1 MKLILSEPS
10 VVVQCPEVYDIDKIP
25 WGEYQFPK
33 IDLTD
38 DGRFHVKYYVSED
51 SATAFGKPLAHAIS
65 SDGGKTWL
73 HVNED
78 EGYTAGVFLKDG
90 SAVRCY
96 NLRKAIRL
104 DKNKEYFA
112 KIGEPDDEIV
122 FWCEP
127 SYMYY
132 SHRLGDYS
140 WDIEKKKQGGE
151 WHKLYFDLKL
161 PENHARYTSQGVMP
175 YNNIEHL
182 KVAPD
187 GKLWALSYPFFINGY
202 NGKSV
207 NQPVFMVSEDNGE
220 TFKYRSTI
228 PYQPIPEA
236 DKLYA
241 VRDGFTEPDVAFLPN
256 GEMIC
261 IMRTQDGNGNG
272 PTYIS
277 RSADEGYTW
286 SKPEIFDNLGVW
298 PNLVT
303 LPCGVTIVIYGRPG
317 IYLRATAD
325 PEGKIWEDRVT
336 VIDPEVDSCC
346 NASIVVTGE
355 NTASFVYTHF
365 TYPDND
371 GIPRKTILYRS
382 LEVIFE

>member
-1 MKLILSEPS
+1 M
-10 VVVQCPEVYDIDKIP
+10 
-25 WGEYQFPK
+25 
-33 IDLTD
+33 
-38 DGRFHVKYYVSED
+38 
-51 SATAFGKPLAHAIS
+51 
-65 SDGGKTWL
+65 
-73 HVNED
+73 
-78 EGYTAGVFLKDG
+78 
-90 SAVRCY
+90 
-96 NLRKAIRL
+96 RKAIRL
-104 DKNKEYFA
+104 DENKEYFA

-122 FWCEP
+122 FWYEP

-140 WDIEKKKQGGE
+140 WNIEKKKPNGE

-182 KVAPD
+182 KAAPD
-187 GKLWALSYPFFINGY
+187 VKLWALAYPFFINGY

-256 GEMIC
+256 GEMLC

-277 RSADEGYTW
+277 RSRDEGYTW

-325 PEGKIWEDRVT
+325 PEGKVWEDRVT
-336 VIDPEVDSCC
+336 VIGPEVDSCC

-365 TYPDND
+365 TYPDKD

-382 LEVIFE
+382 LEVVDE